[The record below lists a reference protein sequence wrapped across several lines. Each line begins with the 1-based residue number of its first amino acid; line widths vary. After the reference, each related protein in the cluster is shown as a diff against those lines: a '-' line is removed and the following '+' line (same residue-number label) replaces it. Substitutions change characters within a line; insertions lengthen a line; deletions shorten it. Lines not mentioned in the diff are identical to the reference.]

1 MKKISSIKAVT
12 LFLSVIL
19 ISASIMQCKKDGDII
34 KGLNRAFTGTADST
48 VFAAF
53 YSENKITTADI
64 TSDVNDVMKFRGVQ
78 TIIREYCGTSNCH
91 GGPIAPKFDTY
102 NEIMK
107 YVVAGNPEGSQ
118 LWDYITTNNFDKA
131 MPPVNSNHE
140 LNTTDKGI
148 IYNWIKNGA
157 KERPDLAD
165 FRPVAIRMIV
175 DGCAS
180 ANCHSQATATGG
192 WARKGLIPGLTS
204 ADTSQFVY
212 INPITSAVTVYC
224 QLTNKTLLNQVWTS
238 YKDSVRKFYSDTLA
252 FASFRPVKTYTTPIS
267 ALSTR
272 GPLQNYDDIILDILY
287 PKSVRSNTTVQYTDP
302 VTLKQYY
309 AKGDYLNSNDNFIR
323 RMDSTLI
330 YHNVRTGV
338 AQSKSGNMAYDDG
351 GAKPSEVALIKA
363 WYFADPNIPD
373 IWKYGPTLSN
383 PAQPGIFKYIKS
395 NNFIIKR

>member
-1 MKKISSIKAVT
+1 MKKISILKAIT
-12 LFLSVIL
+12 LFLGVML
-19 ISASIMQCKKDGDII
+19 VSASVMQCKKEGDIV
-34 KGLNRAFTGTADST
+34 KGLNRSYTGGADST

-53 YSENKITTADI
+53 YSENTVNPADL
-64 TSDVNDVMKFRGVQ
+64 TPDVNDVMKFRGVQ
-78 TIIREYCGTSNCH
+78 TIIHEYCATSNCH
-91 GGPIAPKFDTY
+91 GGSIAPKFDTY
-102 NEIMK
+102 AQIMNF
-107 YVVAGNPEGSQ
+107 VSAGNPEGSK
-118 LWDYITTNNFDKA
+118 LWEFITTNNFDKA

-157 KERPDLAD
+157 REKPTLAD
-165 FRPVAIRMIV
+165 FRPAAIRLIT

-192 WARKGLIPGLTS
+192 WARKGLIAGLTS
-204 ADTSQFVY
+204 ADTTQFTYV
-212 INPITSAVTVYC
+212 NPITNSVTVYC
-224 QLTNKTLLNQVWTS
+224 QLTNKTLLNQVWTA
-238 YKDSVRKFYSDTLA
+238 YKDSVKKFYADTLA
-252 FASFRPVKTYTTPIS
+252 NASFRPWKTVSTPVS
-267 ALSTR
+267 ASSTR
-272 GPLQNYDDIILDILY
+272 GPLNNYDDILMDVLY
-287 PKSVRSNTTVQYTDP
+287 PKNVRTNSTVQYTDP

-309 AKGDYLNSNDNFIR
+309 AKGDYLNSSDNFIR

-338 AQSKSGNMAYDDG
+338 AASKSGNMAYDDG

-383 PAQPGIFKYIKS
+383 PAQPGIFKYNKS
-395 NNFIIKR
+395 GNFIKR